1 MLLQTHAHLLGTTAV
16 AALARRPLHAKAGR
30 MRRLAEKL
38 ATGRVFPQVRR
49 RAPNVVELVHRDGQT
64 VALRLRQPLH
74 LALLVCLKLIHA
86 LFSAW
91 GEIVDLAFDEWITRH
106 ARATGVQGA
115 SRRDG
120 RSVGVAAER
129 LHVAVPVILELVVRG
144 EAAMVRMD
152 VGVTPGTIN
161 LVVDGLAWA
170 A

>member
-1 MLLQTHAHLLGTTAV
+1 M
-16 AALARRPLHAKAGR
+16 
-30 MRRLAEKL
+30 
-38 ATGRVFPQVRR
+38 
-49 RAPNVVELVHRDGQT
+49 
-64 VALRLRQPLH
+64 
-74 LALLVCLKLIHA
+74 
-86 LFSAW
+86 FSAW

-106 ARATGVQGA
+106 TRAPSVQGA